1 MKKNKK
7 ILGLFFPLLLGFLL
21 MTFLTACKSE
31 EKSEEKME
39 EETVP
44 MVISKDMLTPIL
56 GEGEGSVSGLLDV
69 EQSRDELKISYYYYI
84 EDMAYF
90 DEEIERDLA
99 PKIQEMYKN
108 IPELDRVAF
117 TVYIPTLGE
126 TPYKPYVS
134 FVVNRELVEKTDW
147 TNLVELEFFNVV
159 MDVKY
164 YEE

>member
-1 MKKNKK
+1 MKKNK
-7 ILGLFFPLLLGFLL
+7 IIFGLVFPLLVGFLL
-21 MTFLTACKSE
+21 ATFFTACKSE
-31 EKSEEKME
+31 EKSEEKLE
-39 EETVP
+39 EEAVP
-44 MVISKDMLTPIL
+44 MVISKDMLIPVL
-56 GEGEGSVSGLLDV
+56 GVGEGSVSGLLDV
-69 EQSRDELKISYYYYI
+69 EQSRDELKISYYYFI

-117 TVYIPTLGE
+117 TIYVPTLDE

-134 FVVNRELVEKTDW
+134 FVINRELVEKTDW
-147 TNLVELEFFNVV
+147 TNLLELEFFQVV

-164 YEE
+164 YE

>member
-1 MKKNKK
+1 MRKKKV
-7 ILGLFFPLLLGFLL
+7 ILGLVFPMILGFLL
-21 MTFLTACKSE
+21 VTFLTTCKSE

-39 EETVP
+39 EEIVPTV
-44 MVISKDMLTPIL
+44 ITKDMLTPIL
-56 GEGEGSVSGLLDV
+56 GIGEGTVSGLLDV
-69 EQSRDELKISYYYYI
+69 EQGRDELKISYYYFI

-90 DEEIERDLA
+90 DDEIERDLA

-117 TVYIPTLGE
+117 TINIPKLDE

-134 FVVNRELVEKTDW
+134 FVVTRDLVEKTDW
-147 TNLVELEFFNVV
+147 MNLLELEFFKVV

-164 YEE
+164 YE

>member
-1 MKKNKK
+1 MRKNK
-7 ILGLFFPLLLGFLL
+7 IIFGLVFPLLLGFLL
-21 MTFLTACKSE
+21 ATSFTACKSE
-31 EKSEEKME
+31 EKSEEKTGE
-39 EETVP
+39 GIVP
-44 MVISKDMLTPIL
+44 MVISKDTLIPVL
-56 GEGEGSVSGLLDV
+56 GVGEGSVSGLLDV
-69 EQSRDELKISYYYYI
+69 EKSRDELKVSYYYFI

-117 TVYIPTLGE
+117 TINIPTLDE

-134 FVVNRELVEKTDW
+134 FVVTRDLVEKTEW
-147 TNLVELEFFNVV
+147 TNLLELEFFKVV

-164 YEE
+164 YE